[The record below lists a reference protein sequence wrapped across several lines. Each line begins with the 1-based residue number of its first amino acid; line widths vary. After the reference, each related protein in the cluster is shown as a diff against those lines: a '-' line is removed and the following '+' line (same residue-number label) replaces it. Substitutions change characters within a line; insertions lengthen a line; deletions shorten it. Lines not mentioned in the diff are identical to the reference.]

1 MYCNIST
8 KEFLY
13 FIQVAFTIITRSG
26 HNADRV
32 YSILVHTIFV
42 TANFP
47 TAEIIL
53 HLASISL
60 RSDWLGDKLSLS
72 VL

>member
-13 FIQVAFTIITRSG
+13 FIQVASTQILSPG

-32 YSILVHTIFV
+32 YSIHTIFV

-60 RSDWLGDKLSLS
+60 RSYWLGDKLSLS